1 MAQKG
6 TPIGNMAVGLT
17 LDDTQ
22 FGNTLDQ
29 INKQVKLADS
39 AMKANMKAIGDAG
52 KSYDGLSVK
61 AKSLQDVIGAQGKKV
76 AELTKRYQEEVK
88 ANGEASDQAKRLAV
102 EVNNAQAKMSGYEG
116 QLKSTKRELAY
127 AEQGMN
133 ELSQEM
139 KENERETTKNT
150 RALKA
155 AGDEAGAFET
165 QQKGLTKQLD
175 LTEQAVEGQRK
186 VVAQLT
192 KEFGASDDNTKKA
205 ARALGTLESQAK
217 VTNTQLKS
225 LNDS

>member
-88 ANGEASDQAKRLAV
+88 ANGHL
-102 EVNNAQAKMSGYEG
+102 
-116 QLKSTKRELAY
+116 
-127 AEQGMN
+127 
-133 ELSQEM
+133 
-139 KENERETTKNT
+139 T
-150 RALKA
+150 R
-155 AGDEAGAFET
+155 
-165 QQKGLTKQLD
+165 QRD
-175 LTEQAVEGQRK
+175 L
-186 VVAQLT
+186 L
-192 KEFGASDDNTKKA
+192 
-205 ARALGTLESQAK
+205 
-217 VTNTQLKS
+217 
-225 LNDS
+225 